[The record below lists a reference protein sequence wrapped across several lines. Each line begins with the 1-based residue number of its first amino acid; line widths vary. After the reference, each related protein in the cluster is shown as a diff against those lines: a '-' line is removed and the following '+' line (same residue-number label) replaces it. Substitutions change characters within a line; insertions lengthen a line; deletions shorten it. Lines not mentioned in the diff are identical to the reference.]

1 MDSSF
6 LPGINTETNENC
18 VADFYEGDINLIVFI
33 YILTRALQDRLLLMP
48 QVYNISTLLSEVLKL
63 IPLDPEDPAAFL
75 GHPGHLDRN
84 VSGIAAS
91 KTRQD

>member
-1 MDSSF
+1 MT
-6 LPGINTETNENC
+6 L
-18 VADFYEGDINLIVFI
+18 V
-33 YILTRALQDRLLLMP
+33 LQDRLLLMP

-84 VSGIAAS
+84 VSGIAAN
-91 KTRQD
+91 KTRKDRHRHTLFKYLPTSHAAQFSYLLTSVYIRL